1 LAHSGMWF
9 RGAKHKKLAH
19 LALITEPSHP
29 RVRLLHRKINIE
41 FDGMISRPEVD
52 SRVGDMYRR

>member
-1 LAHSGMWF
+1 MWF